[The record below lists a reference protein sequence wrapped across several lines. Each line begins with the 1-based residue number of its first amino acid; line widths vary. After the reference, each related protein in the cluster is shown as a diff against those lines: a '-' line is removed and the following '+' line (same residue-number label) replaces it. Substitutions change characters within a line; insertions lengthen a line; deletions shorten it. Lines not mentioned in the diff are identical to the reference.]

1 VRPGVLGDA
10 HEFDRRLAGV
20 VVLELEVLPMRVST
34 AFSRLLRLP
43 GVWVRSVTFEPDRV
57 VVGVALRRRRLDC
70 PKCCYSTRY
79 RESRQHHDS
88 VWWHLDL
95 GVWRLEVHAR
105 LRRLRCPEHG
115 ALVEGVPFARHGAR
129 FTRDFENLVAWLA
142 TKTDKTATCR
152 LTRIDWQT
160 IGRIIERVGDE
171 LLDGDRLS
179 DLFEISI
186 DEVAWRKGHRY
197 LTLVGD
203 HRRRCVV
210 WGTEGKG
217 QAAADEFFA
226 ELDPGLHLT
235 PAQPE
240 SPEAAEIQEQRPGP
254 ADPERAADDSKQRVG
269 ERAGQLT
276 AVSMDMG
283 EGYAKSV
290 REHAPQA
297 VICIDNYHVVQLATK
312 ALDEVRREHWNQLRR
327 TGEKDAAKE
336 FKDARWSLLKNPGD
350 LTDRQTDTL
359 AALHAAGGKVP
370 RAWAMKEMVR
380 AIFAPGLTVNAVAEL
395 IDRLLARLSR
405 SRLKPFVRLGR
416 TIRKHRHG
424 ILAARRLKLSNARA
438 EAMNNKVKLIVRRAY
453 GFHSANAALA
463 LVHLTCGPVTLTPHT
478 NKRLRN
484 FTYDHARRARISIP
498 TASGFARGVRPI
510 KRSSGHASS
519 STMTRC
525 GALILMWTRFSTG
538 FSTTL

>member
-1 VRPGVLGDA
+1 
-10 HEFDRRLAGV
+10 
-20 VVLELEVLPMRVST
+20 MRIT
-34 AFSRLLRLP
+34 AAFSRLLRLP
-43 GVWVRSVTFEPDRV
+43 GVWVRSVSFEPDRV
-57 VVGVALRRRRLDC
+57 VVVVALRRRRLVC
-70 PKCCYSTRY
+70 PRCSYQTRH

-88 VWWHLDL
+88 VWRHLDL

-105 LRRLRCPEHG
+105 LKRLRCPEHG
-115 ALVEGVPFARHGAR
+115 ALVEGVPFARYGAR
-129 FTRDFENLVAWLA
+129 STRDFENLVAWLA
-142 TKTDKTATCR
+142 TKTDKTAICR
-152 LTRIDWQT
+152 LVRIDWQT
-160 IGRIIERVGDE
+160 VGRIIERVGDE

-217 QAAADEFFA
+217 QAAADAFFA
-226 ELDPGLHLT
+226 ELDPDKEGETSLH
-235 PAQPE
+235 AE
-240 SPEAAEIQEQRPGP
+240 SPQVGAEQSAEAEHAIG
-254 ADPERAADDSKQRVG
+254 ERAA
-269 ERAGQLT
+269 QLT

-312 ALDEVRREHWNQLRR
+312 ALDEVRREHWNELRR
-327 TGEKDAAKE
+327 AGAQDAAKE
-336 FKDARWSLLKNPGD
+336 FKDARWSLLKNPAD
-350 LTDRQTDTL
+350 LTERQADTL
-359 AALHAAGGKVP
+359 AALHAAGGKIP
-370 RAWAMKEMVR
+370 RAWALKEMVR
-380 AIFAPGLTVNAVAEL
+380 AIFAPGLSEHTAAEL

-416 TIRKHRHG
+416 TIRKHRDG

-438 EAMNNKVKLIVRRAY
+438 EALNNKVKLIVRRAY

-463 LVHLTCGPVTLTPHT
+463 LVHLTCGPVKLNLPHE
-478 NKRLRN
+478 
-484 FTYDHARRARISIP
+484 HAL
-498 TASGFARGVRPI
+498 G
-510 KRSSGHASS
+510 
-519 STMTRC
+519 
-525 GALILMWTRFSTG
+525 
-538 FSTTL
+538 

>member
-1 VRPGVLGDA
+1 
-10 HEFDRRLAGV
+10 
-20 VVLELEVLPMRVST
+20 MRVT
-34 AFSRLLRLP
+34 RAFSRLLDLP
-43 GVWVRSVTFEPDRV
+43 GVWVRSVCFEPDRV
-57 VVGVALRRRRLDC
+57 LVAVALRRRRLRC
-70 PKCCYSTRY
+70 PKCSYSTRH
-79 RESRQHHDS
+79 RENRQQHDS
-88 VWWHLDL
+88 VWRHLDL
-95 GVWRLEVHAR
+95 GVWRLEIRAR

-115 ALVEGVPFARHGAR
+115 VHVEGVPFARHGAR

-171 LLDGDRLS
+171 HLGELDRLS

-210 WGTEGKG
+210 WGCESKG
-217 QAAADEFFA
+217 RAAADRFFA
-226 ELDPGLHLT
+226 DLDPADREAQQD
-235 PAQPE
+235 PATNANAA
-240 SPEAAEIQEQRPGP
+240 SPEIQAKHPAARDAEKAIG
-254 ADPERAADDSKQRVG
+254 ERAAK
-269 ERAGQLT
+269 LT

-312 ALDEVRREHWNQLRR
+312 ALDEVRREHWNELRR
-327 TGEKDAAKE
+327 AGDRDAAKH
-336 FKDARWSLLKNPGD
+336 FKDSRWSLLKNPQD
-350 LTDRQTDTL
+350 LTERQADTL
-359 AALHAAGGKVP
+359 AALHAAGGKLP
-370 RAWAMKEMVR
+370 RGWALKEMVR
-380 AIFAPGLTVNAVAEL
+380 AIFAPGLTVAAVSEL

-416 TIRKHRHG
+416 TIRKHRDG

-453 GFHSANAALA
+453 GFPSANAALA
-463 LVHLTCGPVTLTPHT
+463 LVHLTCGPITLTLPHEQ
-478 NKRLRN
+478 
-484 FTYDHARRARISIP
+484 S
-498 TASGFARGVRPI
+498 FA
-510 KRSSGHASS
+510 
-519 STMTRC
+519 
-525 GALILMWTRFSTG
+525 
-538 FSTTL
+538 

>member
-1 VRPGVLGDA
+1 
-10 HEFDRRLAGV
+10 
-20 VVLELEVLPMRVST
+20 MRVSA
-34 AFSRLLRLP
+34 AFSRLLDLP
-43 GVWVRSVTFEPDRV
+43 GVWVKQVVFEPDRV
-57 VVGVALRRRRLDC
+57 LVTVALRRRLLHC
-70 PKCCYSTRY
+70 PKCSYSTRH
-79 RESRQHHDS
+79 RESKQRHDS
-88 VWWHLDL
+88 AWRHLDL

-115 ALVEGVPFARHGAR
+115 VHVEGVPFARDGAR

-142 TKTDKTATCR
+142 TKIDKTATCR
-152 LTRIDWQT
+152 LTRIDWRT
-160 IGRIIERVGDE
+160 IGRVIERVAGE
-171 LLDGDRLS
+171 HLGEQDRLT

-210 WGTEGKG
+210 WGCEGKG

-226 ELDPGLHLT
+226 ELDPPPEDP
-235 PAQPE
+235 PAHADQRSWEPA
-240 SPEAAEIQEQRPGP
+240 PAIMVPFGPCPTVPAGHGIHGGWLQAGEQLEP
-254 ADPERAADDSKQRVG
+254 AIFARASR
-269 ERAGQLT
+269 LT

-297 VICIDNYHVVQLATK
+297 VICIDNFHVVQLASK
-312 ALDEVRREHWNQLRR
+312 ALDEVRREHWNLLR
-327 TGEKDAAKE
+327 GAGDHGAAKA
-336 FKDARWSLLKNPGD
+336 FKDSRWALLKNPDD
-350 LTDRQTDTL
+350 LTETQADTL
-359 AALHAAGGKVP
+359 ARLHRAGGKVP

-380 AIFAPGLTVNAVAEL
+380 AIFAPGLTVNTVDEL

-416 TIRKHRHG
+416 TIRKHRAG

-453 GFHSANAALA
+453 GFHSAQAALA
-463 LVHLTCGPVTLTPHT
+463 LVHLTCGPITLTLPHEQ
-478 NKRLRN
+478 
-484 FTYDHARRARISIP
+484 A
-498 TASGFARGVRPI
+498 FA
-510 KRSSGHASS
+510 
-519 STMTRC
+519 
-525 GALILMWTRFSTG
+525 
-538 FSTTL
+538 